1 MSCIGI
7 THIQDQETLQMTRIV
22 SVRPNATL
30 SARYLNMTTDN
41 RADIHVEK
49 KIHNKGVRVI
59 PGEGYI
65 LGGGGGGGGGLGG
78 IDSIGPP

>member
-1 MSCIGI
+1 MSCMGI

-41 RADIHVEK
+41 RADIH
-49 KIHNKGVRVI
+49 KIHNKGIMVI

-65 LGGGGGGGGGLGG
+65 LEGWLVG
-78 IDSIGPP
+78 IESIGPP